1 MWQDTVF
8 TLGAFLLS
16 AMLIP
21 TLIDSKTVILRKT
34 SVPTVGVILSF
45 VFAFYTLG
53 LYYSAIANALNAVL
67 WVLIAIYRG
76 PKQRDTLYSAD

>member
-45 VFAFYTLG
+45 VLAFYTLG
-53 LYYSAIANALNAVL
+53 LYYSAIANGLNAII

-76 PKQRDTLYSAD
+76 PRQTDNSPSAD